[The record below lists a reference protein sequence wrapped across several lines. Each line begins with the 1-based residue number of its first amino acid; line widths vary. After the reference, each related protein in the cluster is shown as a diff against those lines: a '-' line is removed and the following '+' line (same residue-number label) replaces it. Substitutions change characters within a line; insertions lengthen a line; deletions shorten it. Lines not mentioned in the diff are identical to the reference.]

1 MASSLAVSRDDNAV
15 FVVNPVDNTTY
26 FYAEGM
32 NAPMSGYPNRGQVAR
47 AAMVIDRSLRE
58 IEPGLYSARIKLPAA
73 GRFDVAFLLNQPNI
87 IHCFSAVVEAN
98 DKLAPVAGVP
108 KVEFML
114 DKTTAALGSPYVV
127 RFRIVQG
134 KQKVQ
139 RSGVK
144 DVQVRYFLAPSS
156 RPQHVAAL
164 DVGNGVYEAPVTLD
178 QKGAWYLHVRAASLG
193 ANFDDQTFASV
204 RVTPGVAH

>member
-1 MASSLAVSRDDNAV
+1 M
-15 FVVNPVDNTTY
+15 
-26 FYAEGM
+26 
-32 NAPMSGYPNRGQVAR
+32 AR
-47 AAMVIDRSLRE
+47 AALVIDRSLRE
-58 IEPGLYSARIKLPAA
+58 VEPGVYSSRIKLPAA

-87 IHCFSAVVEAN
+87 IHCFSAVVETN
-98 DKLAPVAGVP
+98 DKLPPVAGAP

-156 RPQHVAAL
+156 RPQHVAAR
-164 DVGNGVYEAPVTLD
+164 DVGNGIYEAPVTLD

-204 RVTPGVAH
+204 RVTPGIAH

>member
-1 MASSLAVSRDDNAV
+1 MVETNSSL
-15 FVVNPVDNTTY
+15 
-26 FYAEGM
+26 
-32 NAPMSGYPNRGQVAR
+32 
-47 AAMVIDRSLRE
+47 
-58 IEPGLYSARIKLPAA
+58 EPG
-73 GRFDVAFLLNQPNI
+73 
-87 IHCFSAVVEAN
+87 
-98 DKLAPVAGVP
+98 AGVP
-108 KVEFML
+108 KVEFLL
-114 DKTTAALGSPYVV
+114 DKSTAALGSPYVV

-156 RPQHVAAL
+156 RPQHVAAR
-164 DVGNGVYEAPVTLD
+164 DVGNGIYEAPVTLD

-204 RVTPGVAH
+204 RVTPGIAH